1 MSRLFTRLRRG
12 GRGVIAAAASLLALG
27 SGVVADASAA
37 SASIDCQWQSLSLQ
51 NGWHSEQSDWN
62 SGDPAYCIDSGYVY
76 LSGSLAQSGIDKDS
90 FFAQL
95 PQWAAPASNTHLSV
109 YTYGGTTGAV
119 TIYKNGAM
127 YAWGGK
133 ATSFTS
139 LAGISWPIAALGTG
153 QLLTPLEN
161 GYKSAD
167 SQWGTATRPTTS
179 TTAWCTCPARWT
191 SPAPPGGPSARCRRP
206 PGPPTTSS

>member
-1 MSRLFTRLRRG
+1 MSRLFTHLKRG
-12 GRGVIAAAASLLALG
+12 GRGVIAAAVASVALG
-27 SGVVADASAA
+27 SGVVAGASAA
-37 SASIDCQWQSLSLQ
+37 SASVDCQWQSLSLA
-51 NGWHSEQSDWN
+51 NGWHSEQSAWN

-179 TTAWCTCPARWT
+179 TTAWCTCPAR
-191 SPAPPGGPSARCRRP
+191 
-206 PGPPTTSS
+206 